1 MSHLVDSKQVYFTVK
16 EITQSPTSGDAVI
29 YLAPSAFSWAARF
42 LQSVIYIYISLMP
55 IRKWRGVGCHESLI
69 NDIIKKIHLFII

>member
-1 MSHLVDSKQVYFTVK
+1 MSHLVDSKQASFTVK

-42 LQSVIYIYISLMP
+42 LQSVIYIYIYITYAHKEVEGSGLP
-55 IRKWRGVGCHESLI
+55 
-69 NDIIKKIHLFII
+69 